1 MPYRIKTK
9 FKGRGTKLNSPR
21 YSGLLDEAPQEELEF
36 QYRLGNPRIEQYE
49 EAKKKA
55 KAKQSEPKATDDQQE
70 EG

>member
-21 YSGLLDEAPQEELEF
+21 YSGPLDEAPQEELEF
-36 QYRLGNPRIEQYE
+36 QYRLGNQRIEQYE
-49 EAKKKA
+49 EEAKKKT
-55 KAKQSEPKATDDQQE
+55 KAAAKATDGQQE

>member
-1 MPYRIKTK
+1 MPYRIKSK

-36 QYRLGNPRIEQYE
+36 QYRLGNTRIEQYE
-49 EAKKKA
+49 EAKKKT
-55 KAKQSEPKATDDQQE
+55 KAKPKATDDQQE